1 MKPLALLEDVIKKP
15 VFGCRTC
22 GQCVLHSTGMTCP
35 MTCPKTLRNG
45 PCGGVRENGHCE
57 VKPEMRCVWVTA
69 VDRAE
74 HLPLLPAKWRHE
86 IDDLRP
92 PGRQPAARHLVV
104 AQPGDRPRPPHA
116 GGLEAGGV
124 SALREKLERG
134 EFVVTAEMPVI
145 DGGGLAEIAHQ
156 LGVHGALPGR
166 GERDRQ
172 RRRPRPRVAAG
183 GVAGDPRLRLGAD
196 HAAGLPRPEPAGARG
211 RHRWARRC
219 TASRT
224 SAA

>member
-15 VFGCRTC
+15 LFGCQTC

-35 MTCPKTLRNG
+35 RTCPKTLRNG

-92 PGRQPAARHLVV
+92 PVDNR
-104 AQPGDRPRPPHA
+104 
-116 GGLEAGGV
+116 
-124 SALREKLERG
+124 LRGTSSWLN
-134 EFVVTAEMPVI
+134 
-145 DGGGLAEIAHQ
+145 LAT
-156 LGVHGALPGR
+156 G
-166 GERDRQ
+166 RDR
-172 RRRPRPRVAAG
+172 RTPAG
-183 GVAGDPRLRLGAD
+183 W
-196 HAAGLPRPEPAGARG
+196 RPEA
-211 RHRWARRC
+211 
-219 TASRT
+219 
-224 SAA
+224 